1 MRVPLNWLAEYVDLP
16 GDATPDSVM
25 AELVKV
31 GLEEEGSHGFDVT
44 GPVVVGKVLEFI
56 PEEQSNGKTIR
67 WCQVQVAPEGETAAD
82 GGEAVRGIVCGASNF
97 EVGDKVVV
105 CLPGSV
111 LPGPFAI
118 AARKTYGHVSDGM
131 LASGRELGL
140 SDDHG
145 GILRLHELG
154 LDPKVGSDAKEL
166 LHIDDQAA
174 EINVTPDRGYC
185 LSIRGVAREYS
196 HATGA
201 AFRDPAGNAEPQSTS
216 GFELTVEDL
225 APIRDKAGC
234 TRFVLRQITG
244 LDSTRPTPPWMISR
258 LKLAGMRSVSLIVDI
273 TNYVM
278 LELGQPTHAYD
289 FDKLQGGIQVRR
301 AKKGETLKT
310 LDGVVRK
317 LDPEDLVIADDS
329 GAIGLA
335 GVMGGESTEVSD
347 STTTILI
354 EAASFDPVTIAR
366 SARRHK
372 LHSEASKRFERGVDH
387 SMAKHAVARVV
398 QLLEVH
404 ARGEAQWFGAD
415 YRGYQPQPTIWLPE
429 EFSSQLVGVEYTPE
443 EISQVLH
450 DVGCVVAHVDGGFEV
465 VPPTWRPDLKHKTDL
480 VEEVARITGYHRIPT
495 RLPIAPPGRGYTR
508 AQQQRRKVANALAA
522 AGVTEVLNYPFVTDA
537 QLGWVAVA
545 GLASTQAGAAGLPA
559 AVKLA
564 NPLQGQAGSMR
575 VSVLPALVEAAA
587 RNHSRGLTNLA
598 IYEIGSVF
606 HPAKNVTKTADLP
619 VGNERP
625 ASAVLAA
632 LEATIPVQPKHVAA
646 LFLGDR
652 NQQQVGT
659 KSEAAGYEDAIQ
671 AARTI
676 GLAVGADIQVR
687 QASPKGFHPGRTAEL
702 FIQNADGQQVVGY
715 AGELDPALAA
725 ENHLPRR
732 VGALEINLVLLGAL
746 APAVVQADAVYT
758 QPAATQDVSLVVAQN
773 IPAASLSAAI
783 VEGSGALLEHI
794 QLTDD
799 YRGQG
804 IPEGHKSLTFALRFR
819 ATDRT
824 LTQAEASEAKAAG
837 VALANERFGATI
849 RG

>member
-44 GPVVVGKVLEFI
+44 GPVVVGKVLEFT

-67 WCQVQVAPEGETAAD
+67 WCQVQVAPAGEKAAD
-82 GGEAVRGIVCGASNF
+82 GGADVRGIVCGAGNF

-131 LASGRELGL
+131 LASGRELGI

-145 GILRLHELG
+145 GIIRLHELG
-154 LDPKVGSDAKEL
+154 LDPKVGTDAREL
-166 LHIDDQAA
+166 LHIDDSAA
-174 EINVTPDRGYC
+174 EVNVTPDRGYC
-185 LSIRGVAREYS
+185 LSIRGIAREYS

-201 AFRDPAGNAEPQSTS
+201 AFRDPAGNVEPQSTS
-216 GFELTVEDL
+216 GFELTVQDL
-225 APIRDKAGC
+225 APIRDRAGC
-234 TRFVLRQITG
+234 SRFVLRQVTN
-244 LDSTRPTPPWMISR
+244 LDPSRPTPPWMVSR
-258 LKLAGMRSVSLIVDI
+258 LKLAGMRSISLIVDI

-289 FDKLQGGIQVRR
+289 FDKLSGGIQVRR
-301 AKKGETLKT
+301 ALAGETLKT

-317 LDPEDLVIADDS
+317 LHPEDLVIADDS

-347 STTTILI
+347 ATTTVLI
-354 EAASFDPVTIAR
+354 EAANFDPISIAR

-372 LHSEASKRFERGVDH
+372 LPSEASKRFERGVDH

-404 ARGEAQWFGAD
+404 GRGEAQWFGAD
-415 YRGYQPQPTIWLPE
+415 YRNYAPQPTIWLPE
-429 EFSSQLVGVEYTPE
+429 EFAGQLVGVQYEAL
-443 EISQVLH
+443 EITQVLQAI
-450 DVGCVVAHVDGGFEV
+450 GCVVAHVQGGFEV
-465 VPPTWRPDLKHKTDL
+465 IPPTWRPDLQHKTDL
-480 VEEVARITGYHRIPT
+480 VEEVARITGYDRIPT
-495 RLPIAPPGRGYTR
+495 RLPVAPPGRGFTR
-508 AQQQRRKVANALAA
+508 AQQQRRKIANALAA
-522 AGVTEVLNYPFVTDA
+522 AGLTEVLNYPFATDA
-537 QLGWVAVA
+537 QLGWNAVA
-545 GLASTQAGAAGLPA
+545 GLASSHGTEATPA
-559 AVKLA
+559 VVKLA
-564 NPLQGQAGSMR
+564 NPLQGQASNLR
-575 VSVLPALVEAAA
+575 VSILPALIEAAS
-587 RNHSRGLTNLA
+587 RNHSRGLTDLA
-598 IYEIGSVF
+598 LFEIGSVF
-606 HPAKNVTKTADLP
+606 HPAKIVTVTDDLP

-625 ASAVLAA
+625 SAAALAK
-632 LEATIPVQPKHVAA
+632 LEATIPAQPKHLAA
-646 LFLGDR
+646 LFIGDR

-659 KSEAAGYEDAIQ
+659 SAVAAGYEDAIQ
-671 AARTI
+671 AARI
-676 GLAVGADIQVR
+676 LALAVGADIRVR

-702 FIQNADGQQVVGY
+702 FVANEQGDQVVGY

-732 VGALEINLVLLGAL
+732 VGALEVNLDLLGQL
-746 APAVVQADAVYT
+746 APETVQAQAVYT
-758 QPAATQDVSLVVAQN
+758 HPAATQDVSLLVSAD
-773 IPAASLSAAI
+773 IPAATVSQAI
-783 VEGSGALLEHI
+783 SDGAGELLEHI

-804 IPEGHKSLTFALRFR
+804 IEPGKKSLTFALRFR

-824 LTQAEASEAKAAG
+824 LTQAEASASKEAG
-837 VALANERFGATI
+837 VSVAFERHGATI
-849 RG
+849 RA